1 MGKEEGRRGERRM
14 KMGKEGGSTK
24 DEKGKSIG
32 MKETVTVGN
41 VKLDCSYLSKDK
53 YIGCGHI
60 LEQYS
65 RAVF

>member
-1 MGKEEGRRGERRM
+1 M

-41 VKLDCSYLSKDK
+41 VKLDCLISAK
-53 YIGCGHI
+53 INI
-60 LEQYS
+60 LV
-65 RAVF
+65 ADIF

>member
-1 MGKEEGRRGERRM
+1 M